1 LIGWDEILE
10 GGTEGLAPNA
20 VVMSWRGIA
29 GGVAAAQAGHDVVM
43 TPTSNTYFDYYQS
56 QDVAHEPIAIGGF
69 LPLDTVYAYEPIPP
83 TLDSL
88 QAKHVLGT
96 QGQIW
101 TEYQRTP
108 KNVEFMVFPRLVA
121 LAEVAWTPREL
132 KDVATFRG
140 RLAKHLAR
148 LGVLDVNYRRLT
160 P

>member
-1 LIGWDEILE
+1 MPQQYGPDNASLRIRTGRT
-10 GGTEGLAPNA
+10 GG
-20 VVMSWRGIA
+20 
-29 GGVAAAQAGHDVVM
+29 AAKAGHDVVM
-43 TPTSNTYFDYYQS
+43 TPTSNTYFYYYQS
-56 QDVAHEPIAIGGF
+56 QDTAHEPRAIGGF

-83 TLDSL
+83 ALDSI

-108 KNVEFMVFPRLVA
+108 KNVEHMVFPRLVA

-132 KDVATFRG
+132 KNFADFHA
-140 RLAKHLAR
+140 RLATHLAR
-148 LGVLDVNYRRLT
+148 LGVLDVNYRPLR